1 MGGSSYTKNRIPS
14 SRHVMECLTN
24 TRRIIEYSQQHSW
37 AEAPETPVKKLI
49 FLEDIPKRKKKNYY
63 DHIKHVPDHVWE
75 EVQNNLH
82 LINPE
87 VARLILIMEASGFRV
102 SDVCQL
108 KKDCLVYK
116 TNGWWLKGDQRK
128 VGLEDHLVPIS
139 EEIVAIV
146 KIQLENL
153 ETDKRENPNNF
164 LFPATLKRNKG
175 KAMSQKVVSNA
186 LNKLAEK
193 IKILDSNGEL
203 YNFKNHA
210 FRHRYGVNMIN
221 NGMKL
226 LHVQKLMAHTSSA
239 MTLTYARILD
249 DTLRKEWEK
258 ANTAIRLNDS
268 GMIIKAE
275 LSQQAEENGLEMSWV
290 RHNLDSI
297 RMDHGHCIKSPKL
310 KCDFLEYTLEPP
322 CIKNNCRS
330 FHVDSTFLDY
340 YTEQI
345 NKLESDISLYTE
357 KGRLR
362 SVKLVK
368 PKLEKYRLIRE
379 TLINDDSILGLEKS
393 KREYVGRERTNG

>member
-1 MGGSSYTKNRIPS
+1 
-14 SRHVMECLTN
+14 
-24 TRRIIEYSQQHSW
+24 
-37 AEAPETPVKKLI
+37 
-49 FLEDIPKRKKKNYY
+49 
-63 DHIKHVPDHVWE
+63 
-75 EVQNNLH
+75 
-82 LINPE
+82 
-87 VARLILIMEASGFRV
+87 
-102 SDVCQL
+102 
-108 KKDCLVYK
+108 
-116 TNGWWLKGDQRK
+116 
-128 VGLEDHLVPIS
+128 
-139 EEIVAIV
+139 
-146 KIQLENL
+146 
-153 ETDKRENPNNF
+153 
-164 LFPATLKRNKG
+164 
-175 KAMSQKVVSNA
+175 MSQKVVSNA

-275 LSQQAEENGLEMSWV
+275 LSEQAEENGLEMSWV

-362 SVKLVK
+362 SVELVK